1 MWHFDI
7 VKLRATFNTLDISN
21 AYLNNLFLSI
31 VSVGY
36 KTNSVYKVKMMV
48 NFEEK
53 FPIFL
58 PKMNKFYDK

>member
-31 VSVGY
+31 VSFGY
-36 KTNSVYKVKMMV
+36 KTYNVYFIKMMV
-48 NFEEK
+48 NVELKKSIVSKKKLE
-53 FPIFL
+53 
-58 PKMNKFYDK
+58 